1 MKESYTHGHQKP
13 VLNSHQ
19 QRTIDNSAA
28 YLRPYLASGMN
39 LLDIGAGPGS
49 ITADFAR
56 LTGRVTATEIGEEEL
71 NLCKRHFLDK
81 GLTVE
86 QGISAKFSV
95 ENVHHLS
102 FANNIF
108 DIAHAHQ
115 VIQHVSNPIQA
126 LTEMARVVRPGGY
139 VAIRD
144 ADYESF
150 FWFPTSSKIS
160 RWRELYLQVAR
171 NNGGEPSA
179 GRRLLSYARQAGL
192 SGARFTTST
201 WTYTGEEAQQLACS
215 WAERLEQTV
224 LGQQIVE
231 TGLTSIQELQ
241 EVAQGWR
248 EWGSQPG
255 ALFVM
260 PHGELLWQKP

>member
-1 MKESYTHGHQKP
+1 MKETYTHGHQKA
-13 VLNSHQ
+13 VIRAHQ
-19 QRTIDNSAA
+19 QRTIQNSAA
-28 YLRPYLASGMN
+28 YLKPYLAPGMH

-49 ITADFAR
+49 ITAEFAR
-56 LTGRVTATEIGEEEL
+56 LTGNVTATEIGEEEL
-71 NLCKRHFLDK
+71 DLCKKRFLNE
-81 GLTVE
+81 GLTAE
-86 QGISAKFSV
+86 QGISADFSV

-102 FANNIF
+102 FADNIF

-115 VIQHVSNPIQA
+115 VIQHVSNPVQA
-126 LTEMARVVRPGGY
+126 LSEMARVVKPGGY

-150 FWFPTSSKIS
+150 FWFPESPKIS

-179 GRRLLSYARQAGL
+179 GRRLLSYAHQAGL
-192 SGARFTTST
+192 SRAFYVTST
-201 WTYTGEEAQQLACS
+201 WTYSRDEAQQLAQS

-231 TGLTSIQELQ
+231 AGLASFQELQ
-241 EVAQGWR
+241 EVTQGWV
-248 EWGSQPG
+248 EWGAQADSV
-255 ALFVM
+255 FVM
-260 PHGELLWQKP
+260 PHGELIWQKP